1 MQKTISLGIGL
12 SIAMIHAAAASTFH
26 VATTGDDSAA
36 GTDAAP
42 WRTIQHAADSVA
54 PGDTVMIHA
63 GTYTGFLVQT
73 KATQTAP
80 IAFVGSGAVNIDGAA
95 TADQDAVHV
104 DGASWITISGLDISN
119 ATRSGVSALDC
130 DHITVSGNHIDNN
143 GKWGVFSGFCEDLV
157 VENNEIS
164 NSATQHGIYASNS
177 ADNPVIRG
185 NVVTGNAQC
194 GIQINADI
202 SQGGDGII
210 TGAIVENNVIR
221 NNGRLGGSGINFDGV
236 VGALIRNNVLDGNHA
251 SGISLY
257 QEDGGAPSTGNQ
269 VINNTIRMAS
279 DARWALNIANDSSGN
294 VARNNILL
302 DPSPNSGA
310 IEVCATCL
318 SGMLSDHN
326 AVVGRFAIDGAVVDL
341 PTWHAQTGNDAASM
355 VAADA
360 DLFTD
365 PSTGDLTLRAGSP
378 AIDHGD
384 PQGAPAVDILGTTRP
399 QGAGFDIGAYEYCD
413 GPCAAAG
420 SATGSDGGTA
430 PGTGS
435 GSSVGPD
442 PGGSSGGGCNA
453 SGSAAGLPLLGLA
466 LLLLRRR
473 ARVTLGA

>member
-1 MQKTISLGIGL
+1 MQNPISSGVAL
-12 SIAMIHAAAASTFH
+12 SLVIAHAAAASTWH
-26 VATTGDDSAA
+26 VATTGDDTAA

-63 GTYTGFLVQT
+63 GTYPGFVVS
-73 KATQTAP
+73 AHGTQAAP
-80 IAFVGSGAVNIDGAA
+80 IAFVGSGAVTIDGAA
-95 TADQDAVHV
+95 TNNQDAVEV
-104 DGASWITISGLDISN
+104 DGGSWIEIESLSIAN
-119 ATRSGVSALDC
+119 AVRAGVSALNC

-143 GKWGVFSGFCEDLV
+143 GKWGVFSGFCEDFV

-210 TGAIVENNVIR
+210 TGAIVENNVVR
-221 NNGRLGGSGINFDGV
+221 NNGRLGGSGLNFDGV
-236 VGALIRNNVLDGNHA
+236 VGAVIRNNVLDGNHA

-294 VARNNILL
+294 AVRNNILL
-302 DPSPNSGA
+302 DANPQNGA
-310 IEVCATCL
+310 ISICATCL
-318 SGMLSDHN
+318 PGMVSDHN
-326 AVVGRFAIDGAVVDL
+326 AVVGRFENDGTVVDL
-341 PTWHAQTGNDAASM
+341 PTWRAQTGNDAASM
-355 VAADA
+355 VATDA

-365 PSTGDLTLRAGSP
+365 PANGDLTLRAGAP

-384 PQGAPAVDILGTTRP
+384 PLGAPDVDIAGTPRP
-399 QGAGFDIGAYEYCD
+399 QGAGFDIGAYEY
-413 GPCAAAG
+413 AVT
-420 SATGSDGGTA
+420 S
-430 PGTGS
+430 GTGS
-435 GSSVGPD
+435 GSGSGSSGTS
-442 PGGSSGGGCNA
+442 GGSDAGSANSGTPSGGGGCNA
-453 SGSAAGLPLLGLA
+453 GGSMAGLPLLGLA
-466 LLLLRRR
+466 LLLLRRS
-473 ARVTLGA
+473 RVRSGV